1 MQPSPRSPVALP
13 CSTKVSVGQHQARR
27 NAMKTMRHTSRG
39 WSKHRRR
46 VRREARVGDRRGERG
61 VTMLLVAVAMVSIV
75 AMAALAI
82 DVITL
87 YVAKVEAQRA
97 ADAAAMAGAKAL
109 VAGGVTGD
117 PSNAFSTWQS
127 ACGIAAKQAQAV
139 AEMNSMGGAVL
150 TESNISI
157 SFPNAPS
164 TTDCSGSNQVFG
176 INPQIQVVVQRQDLP
191 VFFARIF
198 ARSASTITATATAEA
213 LNPSNS
219 SSVSAD
225 GTTIPISPR
234 CVKPW
239 LIPNLDPNHV
249 STTTSQ
255 PMPFVDTVSGAII
268 NRGSHG
274 GVIGEGLILQ
284 PDCGTP
290 GCVFINPPT
299 AGLYLPAYAPPDSN
313 NYCPLT
319 VGSSDY
325 EQAIACC
332 SNVAYTCGANGAQAD
347 LTTQGATLASYVQNG
362 VMNLIAG
369 GAGSGQDTLLASSP
383 LQVLAGA
390 GSPLVQSGVVSTGD
404 QVTSSLSIVTVPI
417 YDGATILVGTSQPP
431 VNVVGFAQL
440 FLEDADS
447 SGKITATV
455 LNVSGCIMG
464 AVSLNPPIIGGGVS
478 SVPVRLITH

>member
-1 MQPSPRSPVALP
+1 
-13 CSTKVSVGQHQARR
+13 
-27 NAMKTMRHTSRG
+27 MKTRRQTSR
-39 WSKHRRR
+39 
-46 VRREARVGDRRGERG
+46 DRRGERG

-82 DVITL
+82 DIITI

-117 PSNAFSTWQS
+117 PTNAFSTWQA
-127 ACGIAAKQAQAV
+127 ACGIAAKQAQSIAQ
-139 AEMNSMGGAVL
+139 MNSLGGAVL
-150 TESNISI
+150 TESNVSI

-164 TTDCSGSNQVFG
+164 TTDCSGSNTVFG

-219 SSVSAD
+219 SSVSVD

-239 LIPNLDPNHV
+239 LISNLDPNHF
-249 STTTSQ
+249 STLTSQ
-255 PMPFVDTVSGAII
+255 PMPFVDTVSGAIM
-268 NRGSHG
+268 NPGPYSHG

-290 GCVFINPPT
+290 GCALINPPT
-299 AGLYLPAYAPPDSN
+299 AGLYLPAYVPSASN
-313 NYCPLT
+313 NFCPAT

-325 EQAIACC
+325 QQAVECC
-332 SNVAYTCGANGAQAD
+332 SNVAYTCGLNGAQVD
-347 LTTQGATLASYVQNG
+347 LNTSGATLASYVQNG
-362 VMNLIAG
+362 VMNLITG
-369 GAGSGQDTLLASSP
+369 GVGSGQDTLLASSP
-383 LQVLAGA
+383 LQVIAGA
-390 GSPLVQSGVVSTGD
+390 SSPLVQSGVVSTGD

-417 YDGATILVGTSQPP
+417 YDGAAILVGTSQPP
-431 VNVVGFAQL
+431 VTLIGFAQL
-440 FLEDADS
+440 FLQSADS
-447 SGKITATV
+447 NGKVTATV
-455 LNVSGCIMG
+455 LNISGCVMG
-464 AVSLNPPIIGGGVS
+464 AVNPNPPVIGGGVS

>member
-1 MQPSPRSPVALP
+1 
-13 CSTKVSVGQHQARR
+13 
-27 NAMKTMRHTSRG
+27 MKTRRQTSR
-39 WSKHRRR
+39 
-46 VRREARVGDRRGERG
+46 DRRGERG

-82 DVITL
+82 DIITL

-117 PSNAFSTWQS
+117 PTNAFSTWQA
-127 ACGIAAKQAQAV
+127 ACGIAAKQALSIAQ
-139 AEMNSMGGAVL
+139 MNSLGGALV
-150 TESNISI
+150 TASDVQV

-164 TTDCSGSNQVFG
+164 TTDCSGSNKVFG

-198 ARSASTITATATAEA
+198 ARSASTITAIATAEA

-225 GTTIPISPR
+225 ATTIPISPR

-239 LIPNLDPNHV
+239 LIPNLDPNPAHV
-249 STTTSQ
+249 SALTST
-255 PMPFVDTVSGAII
+255 PMPFVDTVSGAIV
-268 NRGSHG
+268 NADSLVR
-274 GVIGEGLILQ
+274 VIGELVVLQ

-290 GCVFINPPT
+290 GCALINPPT
-299 AGLYLPAYAPPDSN
+299 AGLYLPAYVPSGSN
-313 NYCPLT
+313 NFCPAT

-325 EQAIACC
+325 EQAIECC
-332 SNVAYTCGANGAQAD
+332 SNVAYTCGVKGAQVD
-347 LTTQGATLASYVQNG
+347 LNTSGATLASYVQNG
-362 VMNLIAG
+362 VMNLITG
-369 GAGSGQDTLLASSP
+369 GMGGQPDLLLASSP
-383 LQVLAGA
+383 LQVIAQPG
-390 GSPLVQSGVVSTGD
+390 GPLVKSGVVSPGD

-417 YDGATILVGTSQPP
+417 YDGATILVGTSQPS
-431 VNVVGFAQL
+431 VTVVGFAQL
-440 FLEDADS
+440 FLQSADS
-447 SGKITATV
+447 NGIIMANV
-455 LNVSGCIMG
+455 LNVSGCVMG
-464 AVSLNPPIIGGGVS
+464 SVSPNPPVIGGGVS